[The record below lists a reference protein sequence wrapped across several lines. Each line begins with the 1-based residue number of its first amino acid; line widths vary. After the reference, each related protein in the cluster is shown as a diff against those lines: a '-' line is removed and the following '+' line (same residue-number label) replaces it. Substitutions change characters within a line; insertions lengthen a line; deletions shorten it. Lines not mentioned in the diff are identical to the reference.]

1 MPIPGAELK
10 FFFYL
15 SHPLLNLLSFS
26 MIALALH
33 GGAGTIPKGSL
44 TPDQETQYLDGL
56 RQARDVGFAI
66 LQKGGAALDA
76 VVAAVTVLEDCP
88 LFNAG
93 RGAVFNHEGGHE
105 MDAAVMSG
113 SARQSGAVCGV
124 SGVKNPVQLARLVMQ
139 QTDHVILSG
148 KGAEAFAQSQNVPLE
163 PESYFYNELRH
174 QQWQEALAAGRV
186 QLDHTAG
193 GGKKMGTVGCVALDI
208 SGNLAAAT
216 STGGLTNKRWGRIG
230 DTPIIGAGTWAD
242 NATCA
247 VSCTGVGEYFIRA
260 VVGHEI
266 DALMRYKGLS
276 LREACDEVVLKQLV
290 KSGGE
295 GGLVAVDQEG
305 NLALVFNSDGMYRA
319 WKTEQDAGVEI
330 YGTDSK

>member
-1 MPIPGAELK
+1 
-10 FFFYL
+10 
-15 SHPLLNLLSFS
+15 
-26 MIALALH
+26 MISLALH

-44 TPDQETQYLDGL
+44 TPEQENQYLAAL
-56 RQARDVGFAI
+56 RQARDAGYDI
-66 LQKGGAALDA
+66 LQKGGPALDA
-76 VVAAVTVLEDCP
+76 VIAAVTVLEDCP

-105 MDAAVMSG
+105 MDASVMCG
-113 SARQSGAVCGV
+113 KDRGTGAVCGV
-124 SGVKNPVQLARLVMQ
+124 SGIKNPVQLARLVMEK
-139 QTDHVILSG
+139 TEHVLLSG
-148 KGAEAFAQSQNVPLE
+148 KGAEAFAHAQNVTFE

-174 QQWQEALAAGRV
+174 QQWQEAVAADRV
-186 QLDHTAG
+186 QLDHTAA

-242 NATCA
+242 NTTCA

-266 DALMRYKGLS
+266 HALMAYKGLS
-276 LREACDEVVLKQLV
+276 LPEACNEVVMKQLV

-295 GGLVAVDQEG
+295 GGLVALDRQG
-305 NLALVFNSDGMYRA
+305 NISLTFNSDGMYRA
-319 WKTEQDAGVEI
+319 WKNDATEGVEI
-330 YGTDSK
+330 YG